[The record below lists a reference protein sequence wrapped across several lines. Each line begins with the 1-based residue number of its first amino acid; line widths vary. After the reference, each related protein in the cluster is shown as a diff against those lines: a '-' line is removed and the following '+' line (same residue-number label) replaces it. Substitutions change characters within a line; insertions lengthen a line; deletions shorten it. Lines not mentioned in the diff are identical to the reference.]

1 MKKIIAL
8 VLTISIMAL
17 VVTGCGSTNK
27 TVDGEVKG
35 NQDSDYSVTM
45 VADVGGINDQSYN
58 QGAWEGL
65 QAFQEETGTNVSFI
79 ETVQMSDLATNFD
92 KAVDGGHDLIW
103 GIGFNTADPLEASA
117 KMNPEISYAIVDHE
131 YDKDILDNVT
141 SAVFNIEEASY
152 LVGYIAGLTTK
163 TDKVAYIG
171 GMRSPSMDR
180 FEYGFK
186 AGVDYA
192 ARELGKEIKVE
203 VQIAESFSD
212 AAKGKAI
219 AASLYNDGSDIIFVA
234 AGATGNGVIEQSIEE
249 DKWVIGV
256 DRDQSY
262 LAPKNVLTSALKHV
276 EVVTK
281 DLSKKFMEGEDLGG
295 QTIRYGLENGGVGI
309 PENNP
314 NMEPEVYEKALEIQD
329 LIIKGEIDPPYSE
342 DTYKEFSK

>member
-8 VLTISIMAL
+8 LLVISLMTI
-17 VVTGCGSTNK
+17 VVTGCGTSDTGKVVEENK
-27 TVDGEVKG
+27 
-35 NQDSDYSVTM
+35 NSSNSVIM
-45 VADVGGINDQSYN
+45 VADVGGVNDQSYN

-65 QAFQEETGTNVSFI
+65 QVFQKETGVKASFI

-92 KAVDGGHDLIW
+92 KAVDGEHNLIW

-117 KMNPEISYAIVDHE
+117 KMNPELSYAIVDHDFGE
-131 YDKDILDNVT
+131 ATLDNVT
-141 SAVFNIEEASY
+141 SAMFNVEEASY

-171 GMRSPSMDR
+171 GMRSPTMDL

-186 AGVDYA
+186 AGVDHA
-192 ARELGKEIKVE
+192 AKELNKEIKVE

-219 AASLYNDGSDIIFVA
+219 AASLYSDGSDIIFVA
-234 AGATGNGVIEQSIEE
+234 AGATGSGVIEQAIEE
-249 DKWVIGV
+249 NKWVIGV

-276 EVVTK
+276 GVVTN
-281 DLSKKFMEGEDLGG
+281 DLSKRVIDGEKLGG
-295 QTIRYGLENGGVGI
+295 QIIKYGLENGGVGI

-314 NMEPEVYEKALEIQD
+314 NMDPEVYEKALKIQD
-329 LIIKGEIDPPYSE
+329 MIINGEIDPPYSE
-342 DTYKEFSK
+342 DTYKNFSK